1 MKKRNDLY
9 SSILGGRQ
17 KVLGRYRDYYFLV
30 MNEVLNTNRL
40 NHFFEGETIKGDLRL
55 LGIKPTLE
63 VRTIPCGKGCSIYL
77 RAKFEYGEHEYS
89 KDLYK
94 EEMKKNNNAQVCRG
108 LQDFVVRANNTLLK
122 KGAEH
127 GVCSGDDILVEI
139 DDELKVVSVVEDS
152 CLGVLTAEDTFH
164 LWEDVIGVAR

>member
-9 SSILGGRQ
+9 SGVLGSRQ
-17 KVLGRYRDYYFLV
+17 KVLGRYRHYFFEV

-40 NHFFEGETIKGDLRL
+40 SHFFEGETIKDNLSK
-55 LGIKPTLE
+55 LGIKFTFE
-63 VRTIPCGKGCSIYL
+63 VRTIPCGSGCNLYL
-77 RAKFEYGEHEYS
+77 SVKFEHGEYEYS

-108 LQDFVVRANNTLLK
+108 LQDFVVRANNTLLR

-127 GVCSGDDILVEI
+127 GVFSGDDILVEI

-152 CLGVLTAEDTFH
+152 CLGVLTTEGTFH
-164 LWEDVIGVAR
+164 LWEDVIGVAT